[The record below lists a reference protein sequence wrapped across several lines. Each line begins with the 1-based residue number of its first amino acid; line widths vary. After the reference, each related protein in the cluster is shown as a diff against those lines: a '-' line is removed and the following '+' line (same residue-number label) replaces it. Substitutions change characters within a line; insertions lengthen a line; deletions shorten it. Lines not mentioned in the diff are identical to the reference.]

1 MTIIQSVSVEKMS
14 RYGMVNEIYV
24 SELVQI
30 WRVETFVYK
39 LTGMNVLSTIFELI
53 SKGISSI
60 LLNFMVSPV
69 NRIHVEFDLDCGQVF
84 KWWTMT
90 VKFTLAV

>member
-1 MTIIQSVSVEKMS
+1 MS

-30 WRVETFVYK
+30 WRVETFVYT
-39 LTGMNVLSTIFELI
+39 LTRMNALSTIFELI

-60 LLNFMVSPV
+60 LLNFMVRPV
-69 NRIHVEFDLDCGQVF
+69 NRIEFDLCCGQVF
-84 KWWTMT
+84 KCWTMA

>member
-1 MTIIQSVSVEKMS
+1 MTMTQSVSVEKMS

-30 WRVETFVYK
+30 WIVETFVYK

-69 NRIHVEFDLDCGQVF
+69 NRIEFDLDCGQVF